1 MKIALYIILIAAII
15 AGVSSLIHLYKV
27 SNRNKT
33 EMAKYSTKVNL
44 NANLG
49 KTLVIYY
56 SLSGNTKDIALQIQS
71 LTNANL
77 YEIKPKEEI
86 KQGPALYLTSKK
98 QISSGNYPEIV
109 NDFPN
114 IEEYDT
120 IFVGSPIWWYT
131 AAPVVL
137 EFLKEFDFQNKN
149 VVPFST
155 QGSNYGTY
163 FEDFKAKAKNAN
175 ILKGEAFNN
184 LDSKYNEQVKNKII
198 NWLNGLTTEEQKIG

>member
-1 MKIALYIILIAAII
+1 MKYVLYSILVIVLIIGI
-15 AGVSSLIHLYKV
+15 GSLIHLYKV
-27 SNRNKT
+27 SNKNKT
-33 EMAKYSTKVNL
+33 EMAKYSNEVKLT
-44 NANLG
+44 ASLG

-56 SLSGNTKDIALQIQS
+56 SLTGKTKDIALQIQS
-71 LTNANL
+71 LTNADI

-86 KQGPALYLTSKK
+86 KQGPSLYLTSKK

-114 IEEYDT
+114 IEGYDT

-175 ILKGEAFNN
+175 ILKGESFNN
-184 LDSKYNEQVKNKII
+184 MDSKYNEQVRNKII
-198 NWLNGLTTEEQKIG
+198 EWLNGLAGVYNIE

>member
-1 MKIALYIILIAAII
+1 MKYVLYGILVIVLIIGI
-15 AGVSSLIHLYKV
+15 GSLIHLYKV
-27 SNRNKT
+27 SSRNKT
-33 EMAKYSTKVNL
+33 EMAKYSNDVKLT
-44 NANLG
+44 ASLG
-49 KTLVIYY
+49 KTLIIYY
-56 SLSGNTKDIALQIQS
+56 SLTGKTKDIALQIQS
-71 LTNANL
+71 LTNGTL

-86 KQGPALYLTSKK
+86 KQGPSLYITSKK
-98 QISSGNYPEIV
+98 QISSGNYPEII

-114 IEEYDT
+114 AEEYDT

-163 FEDFKAKAKNAN
+163 FEDFKTKSKNAN
-175 ILKGEAFNN
+175 ILKGESFNN
-184 LDSKYNEQVKNKII
+184 LDSSYDEQVKNKII
-198 NWLNGLTTEEQKIG
+198 SWLNSL

>member
-1 MKIALYIILIAAII
+1 MKYVLYAVLVVVLVIGI
-15 AGVSSLIHLYKV
+15 GSLIHLYKV
-27 SNRNKT
+27 SNKNKR
-33 EMAKYSTKVNL
+33 EMAKYSNEVKLT
-44 NANLG
+44 ASLG

-56 SLSGNTKDIALQIQS
+56 SLSGRTKDIALQIQS
-71 LTNANL
+71 LTNADL

-86 KQGPALYLTSKK
+86 KQVPSLYLTSKK
-98 QISSGNYPEIV
+98 QISSGKYPAIV

-131 AAPVVL
+131 ASPVVL
-137 EFLKEFDFQNKN
+137 EFLKEFDFKNKN

-198 NWLNGLTTEEQKIG
+198 EWLNGLAGVYNIE

>member
-1 MKIALYIILIAAII
+1 MKIALYIIVIIAII
-15 AGVSSLIHLYKV
+15 AGLASLIHLYKV
-27 SNRNKT
+27 SNKNKT
-33 EMAKYSTKVNL
+33 EMAKYTNEVKL
-44 NANLG
+44 TANLG
-49 KTLVIYY
+49 KTLVVYY
-56 SLSGNTKDIALQIQS
+56 SLSGNTKDIALQIQT
-71 LTNANL
+71 LTNADV

-86 KQGPALYLTSKK
+86 KQGPSLYLTSKK

-114 IEEYDT
+114 AEEYDT

-131 AAPVVL
+131 ATPVVL

-163 FEDFKAKAKNAN
+163 FEDFKAKVKNAN
-175 ILKGEAFNN
+175 ILKGESFNN

-198 NWLNGLTTEEQKIG
+198 SWLNELKN

>member
-1 MKIALYIILIAAII
+1 MKYVLYSILVIVLIIGI
-15 AGVSSLIHLYKV
+15 GSLIHLYKV
-27 SNRNKT
+27 SNKNKT
-33 EMAKYSTKVNL
+33 EMAKYSNEVKLT
-44 NANLG
+44 ASLG

-56 SLSGNTKDIALQIQS
+56 SLTGRTKDIALQIQS
-71 LTNANL
+71 LTNADL

-86 KQGPALYLTSKK
+86 KQGPSLYLTSKK

-114 IEEYDT
+114 VEEYDT

-137 EFLKEFDFQNKN
+137 EFLKEFDFKNKN

-198 NWLNGLTTEEQKIG
+198 EWLNGLAGVYNIE

>member
-1 MKIALYIILIAAII
+1 MKYILYVVLIIVLIAGI
-15 AGVSSLIHLYKV
+15 GSLIHLYKV
-27 SNRNKT
+27 ASKNKA
-33 EMAKYSTKVNL
+33 EIEKYSNKVQL
-44 NANLG
+44 TASLG

-56 SLSGNTKDIALQIQS
+56 SLSGKTKDIALQIQS
-71 LTNANL
+71 LTNADV

-86 KQGPALYLTSKK
+86 KQGPSLYLTSKK

-109 NDFPN
+109 NDFPD
-114 IEEYDT
+114 ISEYDT

-175 ILKGEAFNN
+175 ILKGESFNN
-184 LDSKYNEQVKNKII
+184 MDSKYNEQVRNKII
-198 NWLNGLTTEEQKIG
+198 EWLNGLAGLYNIE

>member
-1 MKIALYIILIAAII
+1 MKIILYIILIIVII
-15 AGVSSLIHLYKV
+15 AGAATLIHLYKV
-27 SNRNKT
+27 SNKNKT
-33 EMAKYSTKVNL
+33 EMEKYSNAVAL

-56 SLSGNTKDIALQIQS
+56 SLTGRTKDIALQIQS
-71 LTNANL
+71 FTNADI

-86 KQGPALYLTSKK
+86 KQGPSLYITSKK
-98 QISSGNYPEIV
+98 QISSGNYPEII

-114 IEEYDT
+114 IDKYDT

-137 EFLKEFDFQNKN
+137 EFLKEFDFKNKN

-163 FEDFKAKAKNAN
+163 FEDFKANAKNAN
-175 ILKGEAFNN
+175 ILKGESFNN
-184 LDSKYNEQVKNKII
+184 LDSNYNEQVKNKII
-198 NWLNGLTTEEQKIG
+198 SWLNSL

>member
-1 MKIALYIILIAAII
+1 MKIALYIILIIVVII
-15 AGVSSLIHLYKV
+15 GLSSLIHLYKV
-27 SNRNKT
+27 SNRNKM
-33 EMAKYSTKVNL
+33 EMAKYSETVSL
-44 NANLG
+44 NTNLG

-56 SLSGNTKDIALQIQS
+56 SLTGKTKDIALQIQT
-71 LTNANL
+71 LTNADI

-86 KQGPALYLTSKK
+86 KQGPSIYMTSKK
-98 QISSGNYPEIV
+98 QISSGNYPEII

-114 IEEYDT
+114 IDEYNT

-137 EFLKEFDFQNKN
+137 EFLKEFDFKNKN

-175 ILKGEAFNN
+175 ILKGESFNN
-184 LDSKYNEQVKNKII
+184 MDSKYNEQVKNKII
-198 NWLNGLTTEEQKIG
+198 TWLNSL

>member
-1 MKIALYIILIAAII
+1 MKYVLYAVLVVVLVIGI
-15 AGVSSLIHLYKV
+15 GSLIHLYKV
-27 SNRNKT
+27 SNKNKR
-33 EMAKYSTKVNL
+33 EMAKYSNEVKLT
-44 NANLG
+44 ASLG

-56 SLSGNTKDIALQIQS
+56 SLSGRTKDIALQIQS
-71 LTNANL
+71 LTNAEL

-86 KQGPALYLTSKK
+86 KQVPSLYLTSKK
-98 QISSGNYPEIV
+98 QISSGKYPAIV

-131 AAPVVL
+131 ASPVVL
-137 EFLKEFDFQNKN
+137 EFLKEFDFKNKN

-198 NWLNGLTTEEQKIG
+198 EWLNGLAGVYNIE

>member
-1 MKIALYIILIAAII
+1 MKYVLYAVLVIVLVIGI
-15 AGVSSLIHLYKV
+15 GSLIHLYKV
-27 SNRNKT
+27 SNKNKA
-33 EMAKYSTKVNL
+33 EMAKYSNEVQLT
-44 NANLG
+44 ASLG
-49 KTLVIYY
+49 KTLVIFY
-56 SLSGNTKDIALQIQS
+56 SLSGRTKDIALQIQS
-71 LTNANL
+71 LTNADL

-86 KQGPALYLTSKK
+86 KQGPSLYLTSKK

-114 IEEYDT
+114 VEEYDT

-137 EFLKEFDFQNKN
+137 EFLKEFDFKNKN

-198 NWLNGLTTEEQKIG
+198 EWLNGLAGVYNIE

>member
-1 MKIALYIILIAAII
+1 MKIALYIILIII
-15 AGVSSLIHLYKV
+15 AVVGVSSLIHLYKV
-27 SNRNKT
+27 SKKNKT
-33 EMAKYSTKVNL
+33 EMAKYSDSVSL

-49 KTLVIYY
+49 KTIVIYY
-56 SLSGNTKDIALQIQS
+56 SLTGKTKDIASQIQA
-71 LTNANL
+71 LTNADI

-86 KQGPALYLTSKK
+86 KQGPSIYVTSKK
-98 QISSGNYPEIV
+98 QISSGNYPEII

-114 IEEYDT
+114 IDKYNT

-137 EFLKEFDFQNKN
+137 EFLKEFDFKNKN

-175 ILKGEAFNN
+175 ILKGESFNN

-198 NWLNGLTTEEQKIG
+198 TWLNSL

>member
-1 MKIALYIILIAAII
+1 MKYVLYTVLVIAII
-15 AGVSSLIHLYKV
+15 IGIGSLIHLYKV
-27 SNRNKT
+27 SNKNKA
-33 EMAKYSTKVNL
+33 EMAKYSNEVKLT
-44 NANLG
+44 ANLG
-49 KTLVIYY
+49 KTLIVYF
-56 SLSGNTKDIALQIQS
+56 SLTGHTKDIAQQIQS
-71 LTNANL
+71 LTNGTL

-86 KQGPALYLTSKK
+86 KTGPSLYLTSKK
-98 QISSGNYPEIV
+98 QISSGDYPEIV
-109 NDFPN
+109 KDFPN
-114 IEEYDT
+114 VEEYDT

-175 ILKGEAFNN
+175 ILKGESFNN
-184 LDSKYNEQVKNKII
+184 IDSKYNEQVKNKII
-198 NWLNGLTTEEQKIG
+198 SWLNSL

>member
-1 MKIALYIILIAAII
+1 MKYVLYSILVIVLIIGI
-15 AGVSSLIHLYKV
+15 GSLIHLYKV
-27 SNRNKT
+27 SNKNKT
-33 EMAKYSTKVNL
+33 EMAKYSNEVKLT
-44 NANLG
+44 ASLG

-56 SLSGNTKDIALQIQS
+56 SLTGRTKDIALQIQS
-71 LTNANL
+71 LTNADI

-86 KQGPALYLTSKK
+86 KQGPSLYLTSKK

-114 IEEYDT
+114 IEGYDT

-175 ILKGEAFNN
+175 ILKGESFNN
-184 LDSKYNEQVKNKII
+184 MDSKYNEQVRNKII
-198 NWLNGLTTEEQKIG
+198 EWLNGLAGVYNIE

>member
-1 MKIALYIILIAAII
+1 MKIALYIILTIVAV
-15 AGVSSLIHLYKV
+15 AGILALIHLHKV
-27 SNRNKT
+27 SEINKA
-33 EMAKYSTKVNL
+33 EMAKYSKSVSL

-56 SLSGNTKDIALQIQS
+56 SLTGRTKDIALQIQS
-71 LTNANL
+71 LTNADI

-86 KQGPALYLTSKK
+86 KQGPAIYITSKK
-98 QISSGNYPEIV
+98 QLSSGNYPEII

-114 IEEYDT
+114 IDEYNT
-120 IFVGSPIWWYT
+120 VFVGSPIWFYT

-137 EFLKEFDFQNKN
+137 EFLKEFDFKNKN

-163 FEDFKAKAKNAN
+163 FEDFKAKAKNAK
-175 ILKGEAFNN
+175 ILKGESFNN
-184 LDSKYNEQVKNKII
+184 IDSKYNEQVKNKII
-198 NWLNGLTTEEQKIG
+198 TWLNSL

>member
-1 MKIALYIILIAAII
+1 MKIVLYCILAIVLVI
-15 AGVSSLIHLYKV
+15 GIGSAIHLYNV

-33 EMAKYSTKVNL
+33 EMAKYSNEVALT
-44 NANLG
+44 ASLG

-56 SLSGNTKDIALQIQS
+56 SLTGKTKDIAMQIQS
-71 LTNANL
+71 LTNADI

-86 KQGPALYLTSKK
+86 KQGPSLYITSKK
-98 QISSGNYPEIV
+98 QISSGNYPEII

-114 IEEYDT
+114 AKEYDT

-137 EFLKEFDFQNKN
+137 EFLKEFDFHNKN

-175 ILKGEAFNN
+175 ILKGESFNN
-184 LDSKYNEQVKNKII
+184 MDSKYNEQVKNKII
-198 NWLNGLTTEEQKIG
+198 EWLNGLNGVYYIE

>member
-1 MKIALYIILIAAII
+1 MKYVLYSILVIVLIIGI
-15 AGVSSLIHLYKV
+15 GSLIHLYKV

-33 EMAKYSTKVNL
+33 EMAKYSNEVQLT
-44 NANLG
+44 ASLG
-49 KTLVIYY
+49 KTLVIFY
-56 SLSGNTKDIALQIQS
+56 SLSGRTKDIALQIQS
-71 LTNANL
+71 LTNADL

-86 KQGPALYLTSKK
+86 KQGPSLYLTSKK

-137 EFLKEFDFQNKN
+137 EFLKEFDFKNKN

-198 NWLNGLTTEEQKIG
+198 EWLNGLAGVYNIE

>member
-1 MKIALYIILIAAII
+1 MKIALYIILIIALI
-15 AGVSSLIHLYKV
+15 AGISSLVHLYKV

-33 EMAKYSTKVNL
+33 EMEKYSNTVAL

-56 SLSGNTKDIALQIQS
+56 SLTGRTKDIALQIQS
-71 LTNANL
+71 LTNADI

-86 KQGPALYLTSKK
+86 KQGPSLYITSKK
-98 QISSGNYPEIV
+98 QISSGNYPEII

-114 IEEYDT
+114 IDEYDT

-137 EFLKEFDFQNKN
+137 EFLKEFDFKNKN

-175 ILKGEAFNN
+175 ILKGESFNN
-184 LDSKYNEQVKNKII
+184 LDSSYNEQVKNKLIS
-198 NWLNGLTTEEQKIG
+198 WLNSL

>member
-1 MKIALYIILIAAII
+1 MKYVLYVILVIVLIIGI
-15 AGVSSLIHLYKV
+15 GSLIHLYKV
-27 SNRNKT
+27 SNKNKA
-33 EMAKYSTKVNL
+33 EMAKYSNEVQLT
-44 NANLG
+44 ASLG

-56 SLSGNTKDIALQIQS
+56 SLSGKTKNIALQIQS
-71 LTNANL
+71 LTNADL

-86 KQGPALYLTSKK
+86 KQGPSLYLTSKK

-120 IFVGSPIWWYT
+120 VFVGSPIWWYT

-137 EFLKEFDFQNKN
+137 EFLKEFDFKNKN

-175 ILKGEAFNN
+175 ILKGESFNN
-184 LDSKYNEQVKNKII
+184 IDSKYDEQVKNKII
-198 NWLNGLTTEEQKIG
+198 EWLNGLAGVYNIE

>member
-1 MKIALYIILIAAII
+1 MKIALYIVLIIAVI
-15 AGVSSLIHLYKV
+15 AGVSSLVHLYKV

-33 EMAKYSTKVNL
+33 EMAKYSNTVSL
-44 NANLG
+44 TANLG
-49 KTLVIYY
+49 KTLVVYY
-56 SLSGNTKDIALQIQS
+56 SLTGRTKDIALQIQS
-71 LTNANL
+71 LTNADI

-86 KQGPALYLTSKK
+86 KQGPSLYITSKK
-98 QISSGNYPEIV
+98 QISSGNYPEII

-114 IEEYDT
+114 IDEYDT

-137 EFLKEFDFQNKN
+137 EFLKEFDFKNKN

-175 ILKGEAFNN
+175 ILKGESFNN
-184 LDSKYNEQVKNKII
+184 LDSSYNEQVKNKII
-198 NWLNGLTTEEQKIG
+198 SWLNSL

>member
-1 MKIALYIILIAAII
+1 MKLILYIILIIAII
-15 AGVSSLIHLYKV
+15 AGVSSLIHLHKV
-27 SNRNKT
+27 SNKNKA
-33 EMAKYSTKVNL
+33 EMAKFSNETTL
-44 NANLG
+44 TANLG

-56 SLSGNTKDIALQIQS
+56 SLSGRTKDIALQIQN
-71 LTNANL
+71 LTNADI

-86 KQGPALYLTSKK
+86 KSGPALYLTSKK
-98 QISSGNYPEIV
+98 QISSGEYPEIV

-114 IEEYDT
+114 IEEYNT

-155 QGSNYGTY
+155 QGSNYGTF

-184 LDSKYNEQVKNKII
+184 LDSSYNEQVKNKII
-198 NWLNGLTTEEQKIG
+198 SWLNSL

>member
-1 MKIALYIILIAAII
+1 MKYVLYAVLVVVLVIGI
-15 AGVSSLIHLYKV
+15 GSLIHLYKV
-27 SNRNKT
+27 SNKNKR
-33 EMAKYSTKVNL
+33 EMAKYSNEVKLT
-44 NANLG
+44 ASLG

-56 SLSGNTKDIALQIQS
+56 SLSGRTKDIALQIQS
-71 LTNANL
+71 LTNAEL

-86 KQGPALYLTSKK
+86 KQVPSLYLTSKK
-98 QISSGNYPEIV
+98 QISSGKYPAIV

-131 AAPVVL
+131 ASTVVL
-137 EFLKEFDFQNKN
+137 EFLKEFDFKNKN

-198 NWLNGLTTEEQKIG
+198 EWLNGLAGVYNIE

>member
-1 MKIALYIILIAAII
+1 MKIALYIILIIVVII
-15 AGVSSLIHLYKV
+15 GLASLIHLYKV
-27 SNRNKT
+27 SNRNKM
-33 EMAKYSTKVNL
+33 EMAKYSETVSL
-44 NANLG
+44 NTNLG

-56 SLSGNTKDIALQIQS
+56 SLTGKTKDIALQIQT
-71 LTNANL
+71 LTNADI

-86 KQGPALYLTSKK
+86 KQGPSIYMTSKK
-98 QISSGNYPEIV
+98 QISSGNYPEII

-114 IEEYDT
+114 IDEYNT

-137 EFLKEFDFQNKN
+137 EFLKEFDFKNKN

-175 ILKGEAFNN
+175 ILKGESFNN
-184 LDSKYNEQVKNKII
+184 MDSKYNEQVKNKII
-198 NWLNGLTTEEQKIG
+198 TWLNSL

>member
-1 MKIALYIILIAAII
+1 MKYFLYTVLVIVLIIGI
-15 AGVSSLIHLYKV
+15 GSLIHLYKV
-27 SNRNKT
+27 SNRNKN
-33 EMAKYSTKVNL
+33 EMAKYSNTATL
-44 NANLG
+44 TANLG

-56 SLSGNTKDIALQIQS
+56 SLTGRTKDIALQIQS
-71 LTNANL
+71 LINADV

-86 KQGPALYLTSKK
+86 KQGPSLYITSKK
-98 QISSGNYPEIV
+98 QISSGNYPEII

-114 IEEYDT
+114 ANEYDT

-137 EFLKEFDFQNKN
+137 EFLKEFDFKNKN

-175 ILKGEAFNN
+175 ILKGESFNN
-184 LDSKYNEQVKNKII
+184 MDSKYDKQVKNKII
-198 NWLNGLTTEEQKIG
+198 EWLNGLVGVYNIE

>member
-1 MKIALYIILIAAII
+1 MKYVLYGILVIVLIIGI
-15 AGVSSLIHLYKV
+15 GSLIHLYKV
-27 SNRNKT
+27 SSRNKT
-33 EMAKYSTKVNL
+33 EMAKYSNDVKLT
-44 NANLG
+44 ASLG
-49 KTLVIYY
+49 KTLIIYY
-56 SLSGNTKDIALQIQS
+56 SLTGKTKDIALQIQS
-71 LTNANL
+71 LTNGTL

-86 KQGPALYLTSKK
+86 KQGPSLYITSKK
-98 QISSGNYPEIV
+98 QISSGNYPEII

-114 IEEYDT
+114 AEEYDT

-163 FEDFKAKAKNAN
+163 FEDFKTKSKNAN
-175 ILKGEAFNN
+175 ILKGESFNN
-184 LDSKYNEQVKNKII
+184 MDSKYNEQVKNKII
-198 NWLNGLTTEEQKIG
+198 VWLNGLNGIYNIE

>member
-1 MKIALYIILIAAII
+1 MKHFLYAILVIALVIGI
-15 AGVSSLIHLYKV
+15 GTLIHLYKV
-27 SNRNKT
+27 SSKNKA
-33 EMAKYSTKVNL
+33 EMTKYSNNVALT
-44 NANLG
+44 ANLG
-49 KTLVIYY
+49 KTLIIYY
-56 SLSGNTKDIALQIQS
+56 SLTGNTKDIALKIQS
-71 LTNANL
+71 LTNGTL
-77 YEIKPKEEI
+77 YKIKPKEEI
-86 KQGPALYLTSKK
+86 KQGASLYLTSKK

-109 NDFPN
+109 SDFPDAN
-114 IEEYDT
+114 EYDT

-175 ILKGEAFNN
+175 ILKGESFNN
-184 LDSKYNEQVKNKII
+184 MDSKYDEQVKNKVVE
-198 NWLNGLTTEEQKIG
+198 WLNSL